1 MHLLVTAVKCDISD
15 MMAADGVLRRA
26 ASIFLPNEHSLFSSF
41 CLFAV
46 QGRYRDMLG
55 KMMAVA
61 VELNAT
67 LLLFSYFS

>member
-15 MMAADGVLRRA
+15 MMAADGMLRRT
-26 ASIFLPNEHSLFSSF
+26 ASIFLPNEHSLFF

-61 VELNAT
+61 VELNAM